1 MGAGEAGAVED
12 KFHRR
17 QIDSLLDRHRET
29 DDTLVADIALLLALT
44 LYLDLP
50 DADLDGIRT
59 ILRTR
64 RSPW

>member
-1 MGAGEAGAVED
+1 MGAGEADGVDAR
-12 KFHRR
+12 FTRR